1 MSSEVRI
8 IMTPKHRA
16 ERILSEFARPMPS
29 IIKDL
34 EIIADKKDRGVN
46 LDDAQKLE
54 ELGLELIKMARDT
67 HSCCF

>member
-1 MSSEVRI
+1 MSNEVRI
-8 IMTPKHRA
+8 IMTPKHRS
-16 ERILSEFARPMPS
+16 ERILSEFARPIPA

-34 EIIADKKDRGVN
+34 ETIANKKDGAVN

>member
-16 ERILSEFARPMPS
+16 ERILSEFARPMPL